1 MGSTGWG
8 YLAWFSVRD
17 GGGTVGTMGGNGD
30 NGRQWGTQR
39 PVRTPAEVGQEQPLQ
54 PFVASHQV
62 LVQIYPRLSLF
73 P

>member
-1 MGSTGWG
+1 MGTIGDS
-8 YLAWFSVRD
+8 
-17 GGGTVGTMGGNGD
+17 GD

-39 PVRTPAEVGQEQPLQ
+39 PVRAPAEVGQKQPVQ

-62 LVQIYPRLSLF
+62 LVQFYPRLSLF